1 MLTIEDVR
9 KIPLFSDADGDS
21 ISPLRGH
28 GGQWRPCQPLPFVKV
43 LAAVVTPNN
52 VPE

>member
-9 KIPLFSDADGDS
+9 KIPLFSDADS
-21 ISPLRGH
+21 VSPLRGH
-28 GGQWRPCQPLPFVKV
+28 GGQWRPCQPLPIVKA
-43 LAAVVTPNN
+43 LAAMVTPNN